1 MAGDQLLLEGMV
13 FYGYHGV
20 HDEERRLGQRF
31 VVDLEATCDLRAA
44 AISDDIARTVSY
56 SDLYQITKTVVEGPA
71 RALIESV
78 AEAIAAEV
86 LEQIPAIT
94 GIVVTLRK
102 PEAPIKGSVLRN
114 AGVRIRRERAP
125 GPA

>member
-31 VVDLEATCDLRAA
+31 VVDLEATCDLHAA
-44 AISDDIARTVSY
+44 AVSDDIARTVSY
-56 SDLYQITKTVVEGPA
+56 SDLYRITKTVVEGPA

-78 AEAIAAEV
+78 AEAIATEV
-86 LEQIPAIT
+86 LELPAIS
-94 GIVVTLRK
+94 GVVVTVRK

-125 GPA
+125 GPV